1 MKQTSRILTGLAAG
15 IVIGLLISAANS
27 PALLKVASAVEPAVA
42 VWVGLLNM
50 TVIPLVVSLL
60 ITSTNSASASG
71 KLGQIAGKLC

>member
-1 MKQTSRILTGLAAG
+1 MLEFDGFHAGLCR
-15 IVIGLLISAANS
+15 
-27 PALLKVASAVEPAVA
+27 SAVEPAVA